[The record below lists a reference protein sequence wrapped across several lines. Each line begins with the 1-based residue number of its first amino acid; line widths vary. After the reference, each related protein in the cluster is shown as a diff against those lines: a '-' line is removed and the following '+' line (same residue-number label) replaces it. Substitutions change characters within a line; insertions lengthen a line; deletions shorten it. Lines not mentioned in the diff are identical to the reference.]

1 MARIYSFIQSV
12 VIVLVAVFSF
22 SACTDEGAETSTY
35 KLKENIVA
43 GTKYTNTLVHNLDS
57 TKTNARDR
65 MVATCTIEKVENGEV
80 VEGSSHK
87 EVANPLMECSI
98 FVTKDDYTI
107 TEDQINC
114 NILSTNIL
122 RNQTSKS
129 VANNGTEV
137 SDTVV
142 VTISDGQIVK
152 CPSTFTS
159 DMTTD
164 GHAFGTVELSN
175 AKLVSIDNVNNS
187 IGTRAATYV
196 KTTLRTM

>member
-142 VTISDGQIVK
+142 VNISDGEIVK
-152 CPSTFTS
+152 FPST
-159 DMTTD
+159 
-164 GHAFGTVELSN
+164 
-175 AKLVSIDNVNNS
+175 NNS
-187 IGTRAATYV
+187 
-196 KTTLRTM
+196 